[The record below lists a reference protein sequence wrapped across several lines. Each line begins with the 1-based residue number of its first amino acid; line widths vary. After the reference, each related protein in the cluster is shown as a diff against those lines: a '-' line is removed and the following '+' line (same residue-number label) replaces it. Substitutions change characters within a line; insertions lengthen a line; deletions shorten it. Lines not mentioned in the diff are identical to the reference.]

1 MTVANIFL
9 ILFMS
14 QVVWGL
20 EMGHSVLGD
29 FSDLVFVH
37 SNADLDDAYLG
48 YIVGNSSEHDVLRNN
63 YVQNVFETERN
74 GTESPYMK

>member
-1 MTVANIFL
+1 MQLFDQIDHPVIF
-9 ILFMS
+9 FS

-20 EMGHSVLGD
+20 EMGHSVLGN

-63 YVQNVFETERN
+63 YVQNVV
-74 GTESPYMK
+74 GAMPPQLHIK